1 MSFGQAVLL
10 FLTYLGHWDGLND
23 YFKNS
28 LHIELRYVTTYYV
41 NFCAFF
47 LFVLIFLSFLKVA
60 QQVDFTPLKTL

>member
-1 MSFGQAVLL
+1 MSFGQGVLL
-10 FLTYLGHWDGLND
+10 FFTYLGHWDGLND

-41 NFCAFF
+41 NFVLIFGSFLFFF
-47 LFVLIFLSFLKVA
+47 LFLKVV

>member
-10 FLTYLGHWDGLND
+10 FFTYLGHWDGLND

-41 NFCAFF
+41 NFCAYFSFLFFF
-47 LFVLIFLSFLKVA
+47 LFLKVA
-60 QQVDFTPLKTL
+60 QQVDFTLLKTL